1 MGWSWPENY
10 HVLMRPLISLGSL
23 RKQHRN
29 LNKTMWKQTPT
40 MTVWGNNGSCMLIS
54 HVQSV
59 STVTW
64 QRGGGGL
71 GAGGTKELDVRGMKP
86 ASLPLLASSLGGGG
100 KEPVRANQSPAGS
113 VLNIKNQAIMNWW
126 IDFVGQRA
134 ELPEFQQH
142 KQQSVLNESL
152 LEIYTDR
159 LHKSSLWNDQ
169 KIAAQCLTLLDHY
182 FITHYRTVP
191 PRCYLF
197 LAVSSNWSQMK

>member
-40 MTVWGNNGSCMLIS
+40 MTVWGNHGSCMLIS

-86 ASLPLLASSLGGGG
+86 ASLPLLASSLRGG
-100 KEPVRANQSPAGS
+100 KKSQWEQINLQLAQFWILKMKR
-113 VLNIKNQAIMNWW
+113 LW
-126 IDFVGQRA
+126 ID
-134 ELPEFQQH
+134 E
-142 KQQSVLNESL
+142 
-152 LEIYTDR
+152 
-159 LHKSSLWNDQ
+159 
-169 KIAAQCLTLLDHY
+169 LTLLGREPNFQNFSNINSNLCWMSLY
-182 FITHYRTVP
+182 WKFI
-191 PRCYLF
+191 
-197 LAVSSNWSQMK
+197 